1 MPQVNKRANPLGF
14 QKRFL
19 FLFVLICLVEVFIA
33 LFINDRFIRPFVGD
47 VLVIVLL
54 YVFIRIF
61 YTCDHPVIIALCIFF
76 FACLVELGQYF
87 GLVSLLKLPETSVA
101 AIMLGTTFDWL
112 DILAYA
118 TGVIIIIGVNKLTP
132 HIR

>member
-1 MPQVNKRANPLGF
+1 MPRWNKRANPLGF

-47 VLVIVLL
+47 ILVIVLL

-61 YTCDHPVIIALCIFF
+61 YIKGHPVNIALCIFF

>member
-1 MPQVNKRANPLGF
+1 VSKQANQLVF
-14 QKRFL
+14 KKKFL
-19 FLFVLICLVEVFIA
+19 YLFVLIFLVEVFIA
-33 LFINDRFIRPFVGD
+33 LFNHDRFIRSFVGD

-54 YVFIRIF
+54 YAFIRIF
-61 YTCDHPVIIALCIFF
+61 YKKDHPVAITVSIFF
-76 FACLVELGQYF
+76 IACLVELGQYF

-118 TGVIIIIGVNKLTP
+118 TGALIIIGINKLTP